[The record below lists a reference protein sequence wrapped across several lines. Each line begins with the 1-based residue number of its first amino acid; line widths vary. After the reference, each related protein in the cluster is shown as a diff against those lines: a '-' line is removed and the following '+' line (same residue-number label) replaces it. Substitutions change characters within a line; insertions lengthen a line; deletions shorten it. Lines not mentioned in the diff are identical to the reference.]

1 MCTALA
7 DRTQKKSSFYEKK
20 PPFRTKKRT
29 CLNVLL
35 MQTTY
40 QKQTFFLAKLRYFQR
55 KSIQKTAA
63 RHVYCLDGPH
73 TEKELILREKTAIS
87 DQKAHLVECIVD
99 ADNISETDI
108 FSGKTSIFP
117 EKKHSENRSTAC
129 VLPWRTAHRKR
140 AHFTSKYRHFGSK
153 SAPG

>member
-40 QKQTFFLAKLRYFQR
+40 QKQTLFPAKLRYFQK
-55 KSIQKTAA
+55 KSIQKTVA
-63 RHVYCLDGPH
+63 RYVYCLGGPH
-73 TEKELILREKTAIS
+73 TEKELILREKPPFQIEKRTWLNVLLMQKTYQKQTLFPANFDIS
-87 DQKAHLVECIVD
+87 RA
-99 ADNISETDI
+99 
-108 FSGKTSIFP
+108 KTSRSP
-117 EKKHSENRSTAC
+117 PTPAAAAALAAASTA
-129 VLPWRTAHRKR
+129 A
-140 AHFTSKYRHFGSK
+140 
-153 SAPG
+153 